1 MDSSMYTR
9 FEINHFRGIQ
19 SASFDGFRRIN
30 LITGLNNTG
39 KTAALEALFLHAGT
53 YNPDLASILNA
64 IRGIT
69 SAAVDLE
76 REHDTPWDSIF
87 HNYRS
92 SQQVKLSGTYN
103 DNAWDVR
110 LSHVTNFAEISGLS
124 LSVRMTY
131 EKAVAI
137 STKIPAKILKLEYR
151 RAKGQAQRY
160 FLIADKDGK
169 RIEPPPPVPPFP
181 CRLQKSMLQV
191 NPKEEVHRFARVQL
205 EGAEEAVLRAL
216 QILEPRL
223 TALAVLV
230 EAGEPLIHGDIGL
243 PNRRYIPLA
252 MMGDGVNRLSNV
264 LLLIA
269 SAPNGIVLFD
279 EIDIGWHHSVLPK
292 VWRAIDLMLDVYK
305 VQLFC
310 TTHSQECVFAAHSA
324 MQEKKDYPLSLYR
337 IEREEDTTRVIR
349 LDKESIQVSV
359 DQNLE
364 IR

>member
-1 MDSSMYTR
+1 MYTK
-9 FEINHFRGIQ
+9 FEIGHFRGIQ
-19 SASFDGFRRIN
+19 AASFDGFRRIN

-39 KTAALEALFLHAGT
+39 KTAALEALFLHSGS
-53 YNPDLASILNA
+53 YNPDLASVLNA
-64 IRGIT
+64 IRGVT

-87 HNYRS
+87 YNYRS
-92 SQQVKLSGTYN
+92 SQPVRLSGTYG
-103 DNAWDVR
+103 DSAWDVR
-110 LSHVTNFAEISGLS
+110 LTHVTNFAEISGLS
-124 LSVRMTY
+124 LSVKMTY
-131 EKAVAI
+131 EKAVAF

-151 RAKGQAQRY
+151 RAKGQARRF

-181 CRLQKSMLQV
+181 CRFQKSMLQV

-205 EGAEEAVLRAL
+205 EGTEEAVLRGL

-230 EAGEPLIHGDIGL
+230 EAGEALIHGNIGL
-243 PNRRYIPLA
+243 SNRRYIPLA

-279 EIDIGWHHSVLPK
+279 EIDIGWHHSALPK
-292 VWRAIDLMLDVYK
+292 VWRAIALMLDVYK

-310 TTHSQECVFAAHSA
+310 TTHSQECLFAAHDA
-324 MQEKKDYPLSLYR
+324 LRQNEEYPLSVYR
-337 IEREEDTTRVIR
+337 LERQEETTRVIR

-359 DQNLE
+359 DQHLE